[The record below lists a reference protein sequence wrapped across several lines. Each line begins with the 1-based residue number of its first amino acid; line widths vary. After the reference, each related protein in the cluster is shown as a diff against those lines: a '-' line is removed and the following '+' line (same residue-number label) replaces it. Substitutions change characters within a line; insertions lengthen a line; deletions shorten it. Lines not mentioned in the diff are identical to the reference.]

1 MKNSLL
7 GALGITLGLALAPH
21 PAVAQTP
28 INVSYQPAV
37 YWALPFYVAS
47 EKGFWKEAGLA
58 PEFSVFPAG
67 APQVAAAQA
76 KSWDIG
82 GTGSVPAVLGAARSG
97 LSMIGISND
106 ESKGNALMASASRYD
121 SVKADPKSM
130 KGQKILLTTNS
141 TGDYAVRSCLKK
153 YGLTN
158 TDVQFVNLG
167 QAQIISA
174 ISSNNGD
181 LVGVWAPNIYTLE
194 EKVGAKTVCTGADAG
209 AVVPGALV
217 VRTEYAQE
225 HPDLVAKAL
234 AVYLRAWGW
243 LQKNPKEARELMK
256 KFYADGGV
264 EISAHAMDQEFAT
277 RPIFLLEDQVKI
289 LDRSKGASEVDDWMG
304 KIGTFMTEV
313 GTLSRA
319 PATKDYITDKYMKMV
334 ADDPKLKAFA
344 TEFGSTAK

>member
-1 MKNSLL
+1 MKRHLL
-7 GALGITLGLALAPH
+7 TAIAIVTGVALAPH
-21 PAVAQTP
+21 AAAAQTA

-37 YWALPFYVAS
+37 YWALPFYVAT
-47 EKGFWKEAGLA
+47 EKGFWKEGGLA
-58 PEFSVFPAG
+58 PQFSVFPAG

-76 KSWDIG
+76 KSWDVG

-153 YGLTN
+153 YGLSN
-158 TDVQFVNLG
+158 SDLQFVNLG

-194 EKVGAKTVCTGADAG
+194 EKVGAKIVCSGADAG
-209 AVVPGALV
+209 ATIPGTLV

-225 HPDLVAKAL
+225 HPDLVAKVL

-243 LQKNPKEARELMK
+243 IEKNPKEARALMK

-264 EISAHAMDQEFAT
+264 EISAKAIDEEFET
-277 RPIFLLEDQVKI
+277 RPIFLLDDQLRI
-289 LDRSKGASEVDDWMG
+289 LNRSKGASEVDDWMG

-319 PATKDYITDKYMKMV
+319 PATKDFITDKYMKMV
-334 ADDPKLKAFA
+334 SEDPKLKAFA
-344 TEFGSTAK
+344 TEFGAKTH

>member
-1 MKNSLL
+1 MNSK
-7 GALGITLGLALAPH
+7 A
-21 PAVAQTP
+21 
-28 INVSYQPAV
+28 
-37 YWALPFYVAS
+37 
-47 EKGFWKEAGLA
+47 
-58 PEFSVFPAG
+58 
-67 APQVAAAQA
+67 
-76 KSWDIG
+76 
-82 GTGSVPAVLGAARSG
+82 
-97 LSMIGISND
+97 
-106 ESKGNALMASASRYD
+106 NALMASASAYD
-121 SVKADPKSM
+121 GVKTNSKSM

-153 YGLTN
+153 YDLSN

-181 LVGVWAPNIYTLE
+181 LAGVWAPNIYTLE
-194 EKVGAKTVCTGADAG
+194 EKVGAKVVCSGADAG
-209 AVVPGALV
+209 VVIPGALV

-243 LQKNPKEARELMK
+243 IEKNPKEARELMK

-264 EISAHAMDQEFAT
+264 EISAKAMGEEFET
-277 RPIFLLEDQVKI
+277 RPIFLLDDQLRI

-319 PATKDYITDKYMKMV
+319 PAPKDFITDKYMKMV
-334 ADDPKLKAFA
+334 SDDPKLKAFA
-344 TEFGSTAK
+344 TEFGASVK